1 MTILDKIIAE
11 KRKEVAA
18 LKLSA
23 GENRAEPSS
32 ASAEAGTSTSLRK
45 GENMSE
51 PASIGG
57 DILPKKDA
65 FSAAVRKKNTMSII
79 AEIKRASPSKG
90 MINADVDPVKQAK
103 IYAESGAS
111 AISVLTDTPFFKGTM
126 DDLRAVRAAVNMPIL
141 CKDFMIDPIQIDRA
155 KAAGA
160 NIILLIAA
168 VLDDAELTHMY
179 DYARE
184 QGLEVLCEV
193 HDEVEMERV
202 LKVGAEIIG
211 INNRN
216 LKTFEVD
223 LETTARLAR
232 FVTDPD
238 TILVSES
245 GIETAEDV
253 ALVAEA
259 GARVIL
265 VGETFMRAAAVGET
279 MQSFQIPLPG
289 AGK

>member
-11 KRKEVAA
+11 KQKEVAA
-18 LKLSA
+18 LKEQQANL
-23 GENRAEPSS
+23 
-32 ASAEAGTSTSLRK
+32 GTSGNSSDPT
-45 GENMSE
+45 NN
-51 PASIGG
+51 GG
-57 DILPKKDA
+57 VIFPKKDP
-65 FSAAVRKKNTMSII
+65 FRSAVREKNTMSII
-79 AEIKRASPSKG
+79 AEMKRASPSKG
-90 MINADVDPVKQAK
+90 LINADVDPVKQAGT
-103 IYAESGAS
+103 YAENGAS

-126 DDLRAVRAAVNMPIL
+126 DDLRAVRAAVDVPIL

-155 KAAGA
+155 QAAGA

-168 VLDDAELTHMY
+168 VLDDAELRHMY
-179 DYARE
+179 EYARARD
-184 QGLEVLCEV
+184 LEVLCEV
-193 HDEVEMERV
+193 HDEAEMERV
-202 LKVGAEIIG
+202 LRAGAEIIG

-223 LETTARLAR
+223 LDTTARLAR

-265 VGETFMRAAAVGET
+265 VGETLMRAAAVGET

-289 AGK
+289 AGSR

>member
-51 PASIGG
+51 PVSIGG